1 MKLSEKMAVK
11 YSDIVIGDN
20 KGIIDYIKS
29 EYSKTVKNK
38 RVELILRMAATRF
51 RAFRTI
57 LCLKNIRSVESL
69 IRLLSAGLSLK
80 IMSM

>member
-51 RAFRTI
+51 RVFRTI
-57 LCLKNIRSVESL
+57 LCLKNIRSAASL
-69 IRLLSAGLSLK
+69 MRLLSARLSLK